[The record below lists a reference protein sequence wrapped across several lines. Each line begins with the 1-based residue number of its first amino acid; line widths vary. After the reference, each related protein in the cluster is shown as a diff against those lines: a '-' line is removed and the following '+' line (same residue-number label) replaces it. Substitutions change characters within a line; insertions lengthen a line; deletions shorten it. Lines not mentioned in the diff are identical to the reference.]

1 MPVRRL
7 PEADPFHFLPR
18 VKIPVLMLNGEFDE
32 YFPYET
38 GQLPMLRLLGTPPE
52 LKRHVVYRAAHMAP
66 FPRDQVMKDVLGWLD
81 RHLGAVGSTDAP
93 AK

>member
-1 MPVRRL
+1 
-7 PEADPFHFLPR
+7 

-81 RHLGAVGSTDAP
+81 RHLGPVGSTDAP